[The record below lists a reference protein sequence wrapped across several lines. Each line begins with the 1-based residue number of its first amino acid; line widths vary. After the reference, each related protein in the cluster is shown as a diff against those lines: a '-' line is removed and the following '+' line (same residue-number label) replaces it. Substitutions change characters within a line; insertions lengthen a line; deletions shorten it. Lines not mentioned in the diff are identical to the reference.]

1 MNLFFGNLRGCRGP
15 LQMGLSDMHWMCTPI
30 GGSWMVRC
38 HWNWKLEMGLM
49 VTNPTKPEEN
59 LGMNLNDHRFNYC
72 DKI

>member
-1 MNLFFGNLRGCRGP
+1 MC
-15 LQMGLSDMHWMCTPI
+15 WMCAPI

-59 LGMNLNDHRFNYC
+59 LGMN
-72 DKI
+72 

>member
-1 MNLFFGNLRGCRGP
+1 MC
-15 LQMGLSDMHWMCTPI
+15 WMCTPI